1 MPQSNWTTTCFGKIG
16 SFIVLNK
23 DGWIATCQHIATE
36 IGNAIQSE
44 ARAKAIEAQKAAINA
59 DGALSNKEKQKQ
71 INAIGNLRNNEI
83 DRVAVTWGVNL
94 TTRLQV
100 PQYHGVPVVDLAIG
114 KLDKFDPT
122 WVAEYPVLKDP
133 AKDFEPGVNLC
144 KLGYPFHDIAPAWDA
159 AKDVFELPKEA
170 FPIPQF
176 IIDGILTR
184 LINVVAPNMAAPPPF
199 PMQLFET
206 STPGLQGQSGG
217 PVFDKNGTVWGIQSH
232 TAHYPLG
239 FNPPV
244 PKSSK
249 GEKEYQFLNVG
260 RCVHTSSIIG
270 LLKQV
275 GVQHDVSAY

>member
-206 STPGLQGQSGG
+206 SPERRPSIRQKRHCVGHSKPHGALSAWVQPACSEEQQGRKRIPIFKCRTLRSYKFHHWPAKAGG
-217 PVFDKNGTVWGIQSH
+217 RP
-232 TAHYPLG
+232 A
-239 FNPPV
+239 
-244 PKSSK
+244 
-249 GEKEYQFLNVG
+249 
-260 RCVHTSSIIG
+260 
-270 LLKQV
+270 
-275 GVQHDVSAY
+275 